1 MGAVSA
7 VAAAPAP
14 VWLGIDVGTTGAK
27 VVLTGLD
34 GVAVDSGSRRYPRI
48 VAPDGDPLGVE
59 QDAGLWWDAVA
70 GLLRELVAG
79 RVVRGI
85 AVTSQ
90 APSFVP
96 VDAAGDPVGNALL
109 WADRR
114 AQTEAREIAAVL
126 PPGDALATPA
136 DSFFGTA
143 KLLWWTRNRPEMLEK
158 ARSVLAANAFVVRK
172 LTGESTLDEST
183 ATMMQGFR
191 AGAFLPA
198 TTALGVPVALLPAVT
213 PCTEIVGTV
222 SDGAAAETSLTPGV
236 AVAAGG
242 IDAIGTALEAGVLE
256 PGDPFA
262 EMTGFSTVGM
272 LAVATD
278 TPAPGFIRCRS
289 CFPGVDLVISAQVTT
304 GAVLDWVVS
313 LTGGDRSVLDA
324 GPLLARRRPG
334 AVRMVPSLA
343 GERTTSWDPAARGH
357 LTGFGL
363 DTDPVDLVLAAMEG
377 SALEL
382 AADVYQLSCAGFE
395 IPLVRSTGGGSV
407 NAAWL
412 QIKADVLGR
421 PVERPVAGSGA
432 AQGAAYLAG
441 LAVGDLAGPAD
452 VRAFGTAVTARH
464 EPDPG
469 HTAAYRCMVEE
480 LVAARPRFLAGPA
493 SAARQRPL
501 SPQLVAAPIREV
513 DHR

>member
-1 MGAVSA
+1 MTARWSSA
-7 VAAAPAP
+7 AP
-14 VWLGIDVGTTGAK
+14 VWVGIDVGTTGAK

-34 GVAVDSGSRRYPRI
+34 GVAVDSGSERYPRV

-59 QDAGLWWDAVA
+59 QDARLWWDAVA
-70 GLLRELVAG
+70 GLLRKLVAG

-90 APSFVP
+90 APSLVP

-114 AQTEAREIAAVL
+114 AQAEALDIAAVL
-126 PPGDALATPA
+126 PPEDPLATPA
-136 DSFFGTA
+136 DSYFGTA
-143 KLLWWTRNRPEMLEK
+143 KLLWWARYRPEQLALTRE
-158 ARSVLAANAFVVRK
+158 VLTANAFIVRK
-172 LTGESTLDEST
+172 LTGESTLDESS

-191 AGAFLPA
+191 AGMFPPA
-198 TTALGVPVALLPAVT
+198 LAALGVPVSLLPAVA
-213 PCTEIVGTV
+213 PCADIVGTV
-222 SDGAAAETSLTPGV
+222 SDVVAAQTFLAPGTP
-236 AVAAGG
+236 VAAGG

-272 LAVATD
+272 IAVPAG
-278 TPAPGFIRCRS
+278 TPATGFIRCRS

-304 GAVLDWVVS
+304 GAVLDWVVT

-324 GPLLARRRPG
+324 GALLALPRPG
-334 AVRMVPSLA
+334 RVRMVPSLA
-343 GERTTSWDPAARGH
+343 GERTTSWNPAARGS
-357 LTGFGL
+357 LTGLSL
-363 DTDPVDLVLAAMEG
+363 DTDPVDVVLAAMEG

-382 AADVYQLSCAGFE
+382 AADVRQLSCAGFD

-407 NAAWL
+407 NRAWL

-421 PVERPVAGSGA
+421 PVERPTAGSGA

-441 LAVGDLAGPAD
+441 LAVGDLTGPAD
-452 VRAFGTAVTARH
+452 LRAFSTTVTARY
-464 EPDPG
+464 EPDLTR
-469 HTAAYRCMVEE
+469 TAAYRPALEE
-480 LVAARPRFLAGPA
+480 LLASRPTIAPPSTVSSPHQEFQ
-493 SAARQRPL
+493 RQ
-501 SPQLVAAPIREV
+501 EE
-513 DHR
+513 HG

>member
-1 MGAVSA
+1 MTSTST
-7 VAAAPAP
+7 AAAP
-14 VWLGIDVGTTGAK
+14 VWVGIDVGTTGAK
-27 VVLTGLD
+27 VVLTGID
-34 GVAVDSGSRRYPRI
+34 GTAVASGSQRYPRI

-59 QDAGLWWDAVA
+59 QNARLWWDAVA
-70 GLLRELVAG
+70 ELLRGLVAG
-79 RVVRGI
+79 RVVRAV

-114 AQTEAREIAAVL
+114 AQAEARDIAGVL
-126 PPGDALATPA
+126 PPGDPLATPA
-136 DSFFGTA
+136 DSYFGTA
-143 KLLWWTRNRPEMLEK
+143 KLLWWARRRPELL
-158 ARSVLAANAFVVRK
+158 ARTREVLAANAFIVKK
-172 LTGESTLDEST
+172 LTGESILDEST

-191 AGAFLPA
+191 EDSFSPA
-198 TTALGVPVALLPAVT
+198 LAASGVPVSLLPPVAR
-213 PCTEIVGTV
+213 CTDVVGRV
-222 SDGAAAETSLTPGV
+222 IDVAAAATSLAPGTP
-236 AVAAGG
+236 VAAGG

-272 LAVATD
+272 IAVAAG

-289 CFPGVDLVISAQVTT
+289 CFRGVDLVISAQVTT
-304 GAVLDWVVS
+304 GAALDWVVA
-313 LTGGDRSVLDA
+313 LTGGDPSVLEA
-324 GPLLARRRPG
+324 GPLLARARPG
-334 AVRMVPSLA
+334 SVRMVPSLA
-343 GERTTSWDPAARGH
+343 GERTTGWDPAARGR

-382 AADVYQLSCAGFE
+382 AADVHQLTAAGFD

-407 NAAWL
+407 NEAWL

-452 VRAFGTAVTARH
+452 VRTFSTSVDARY
-464 EPDPG
+464 EPDPVR
-469 HTAAYRCMVEE
+469 TAAYRPALGE
-480 LVAARPRFLAGPA
+480 LLAARPGFAPKQ
-493 SAARQRPL
+493 SMSQARHTQQQEENR
-501 SPQLVAAPIREV
+501 
-513 DHR
+513 